1 MPLVYENLVKDNKTA
16 FIAKVKKVSSNLG
29 IDPNWLMVV
38 MKNESGISP
47 TEPNPIG
54 CVGLIQFCSTTP
66 AHLGTSKSAL
76 LSMSNVQQLDYVE
89 KFYKPK
95 AGKYD
100 DFTDLYLYAF
110 LPIMF
115 DEPDSKV
122 IPEKYYS
129 ANNLINRADFDKD
142 KKVTVG
148 EWRRATRALFPKD
161 AQAYIEPV
169 FWNKSRKQVLFFAI
183 LASLVG
189 FGYFCYHKKILMFK
203 ENG

>member
-16 FIAKVKKVSSNLG
+16 FIAKVKKVASNLG

-38 MKNESGISP
+38 MKNESGISS
-47 TEPNPIG
+47 TILNSIG
-54 CVGLIQFCSTTP
+54 CVGLIQFCGTTP
-66 AHLGTSKSAL
+66 AHLGTSKEAL
-76 LSMSNVQQLDYVE
+76 RTMSNVQQLDYVE
-89 KFYKPK
+89 KYYQPK

-115 DEPDSKV
+115 GKSDDTV
-122 IPEKYYS
+122 IPSQYYA

-142 KKVTVG
+142 KKVTLG
-148 EWRRATRALFPKD
+148 EWRRATRALFPKE

-189 FGYFCYHKKILMFK
+189 FGYYCYNKKILIFK